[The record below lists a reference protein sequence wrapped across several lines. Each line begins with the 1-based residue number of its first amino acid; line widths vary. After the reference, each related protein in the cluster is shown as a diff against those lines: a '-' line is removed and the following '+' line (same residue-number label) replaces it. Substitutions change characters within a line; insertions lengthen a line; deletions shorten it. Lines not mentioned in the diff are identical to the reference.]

1 MKFTINDLVLLDL
14 FTGTGGF
21 HKGLSDA
28 GFNFKEVYFSEIDK
42 HAIANYKY
50 NHPNAKEIG
59 SIENV
64 LQSGIPRPDIIT
76 FGSPCQ
82 DFSLAGKRKGLD
94 GNRSSLIEYA
104 LKAVS
109 HFRPDIF
116 VWENVKGAFS
126 SNSRRDFWA
135 IIQAFANIG
144 GYELEWQLVNT
155 SWILPQN
162 RERIYLVGRSATAF
176 RNWRSVFPVTES
188 FRKIEIEQRGH
199 QNKENTCIPGAES
212 SLKINHAGRIFK
224 GQDGVVIH
232 DNGLCPAICIG
243 HGVVPKIL
251 IKSATKKG
259 YEEAGTGDT
268 IDLKY
273 LDSKTCRGKVGKQV
287 AHTLDC
293 GCNQGVIQLNP
304 SVERCGSRPYQQ
316 NCVYAAEGLAPTLTT
331 DSRSPIVLAIRGR
344 ESVCL
349 TSKRSE
355 YGKLIRK
362 DYEKGL
368 VKEKRKFIQ
377 QLEPRTDGLTNT
389 LTTAQKDNLLQCDS
403 MVRRLTEIE
412 CERLQGYPD
421 NWTKFGNY
429 DGTVKEVPKTQRYKL
444 MGNAVTAKM
453 VQLIG
458 EKILPNYQKADAL
471 KISFSNDG
479 YCNGDYDKDRIAA

>member
-1 MKFTINDLVLLDL
+1 MKFTINDLILLDL
-14 FTGTGGF
+14 FSGTGGF

-28 GFNFKEVYFSEIDK
+28 GFSFKEVYFSEIDK
-42 HAIANYKY
+42 HAVANYKY

-64 LQSGIPRPDIIT
+64 LRSGIPRPDVIT

-104 LKAVS
+104 LKAIS

-116 VWENVKGAFS
+116 IWENVKGAFS

-162 RERIYLVGRSATAF
+162 RERIYLVGRSTTAF
-176 RNWRSVFPVTES
+176 RSWRNVFPVTES
-188 FRKIEIEQRGH
+188 FRKTDIESRKY
-199 QNKENTCIPGAES
+199 QNNGNPYLRNTES
-212 SLKINHAGRIFK
+212 GLKINHAGRIFK

-232 DNGLCPAICIG
+232 DNGLCPAICVG

-251 IKSATKKG
+251 VKSATKKG

-273 LDSKTCRGKVGKQV
+273 SESTTRRGKVGKQI

-293 GCNQGVIQLNP
+293 GCNQGVIQLNL
-304 SVERCGSRPYQQ
+304 SVESNGKQPFQQ
-316 NCVYAAEGLAPTLTT
+316 NRIYDSKGFSPALST
-331 DSRSPIVLAIRGR
+331 DVRSPMILALRGR
-344 ESVCL
+344 QSVCL
-349 TSKRSE
+349 TSKRTE
-355 YGKLIRK
+355 YGKQIRK

-368 VKEKRKFIQ
+368 IKEKRKFIQ

-389 LTTAQKDNLLQCDS
+389 LTTVQKDNLLQCDS
-403 MVRRLTEIE
+403 TVRRLTEIE

-421 NWTKFGNY
+421 DWTKFGNY
-429 DGTVKEVPKTQRYKL
+429 EGIVKEVPKTQRYKL
-444 MGNAVTAKM
+444 MGNAVTVKM

-458 EKILPNYQKADAL
+458 ERILPNYREASA
-471 KISFSNDG
+471 IRIPFRNDG
-479 YCNGDYDKDRIAA
+479 YSNGDYDTDRMAA